1 MVIALAVGILLL
13 LADPQKPATPAKRPV
28 AATGPYTA
36 TLSLAEMANKQAVV
50 NTSAGSFVIDLKPE
64 LAPNHVGYFMKL
76 AGEGAYNKTAFHRII
91 KLGIIQGGDPLSK
104 DPAKA
109 KQYGTGGLGLLKSEL
124 SSEPATRGAVAAVLV
139 PN

>member
-13 LADPQKPATPAKRPV
+13 LADPQKPAAPARRSV
-28 AATGPYTA
+28 AAPGPYTA
-36 TLSLAEMANKQAVV
+36 TLSVAEMANKQAVV

-76 AGEGAYNKTAFHRII
+76 AGEGAYDGTVFHRII
-91 KLGIIQGGDPLSK
+91 RHGIVQGGDPLSK

-109 KQYGTGGLGLLKSEL
+109 SVYG
-124 SSEPATRGAVAAVLV
+124 
-139 PN
+139 